1 MISIACNLTKY
12 FFVHGGFKVIEGN
25 SAKVSPFGFH
35 IIAQSGA
42 KSCHHHEVPTW
53 NSRLTSFLR
62 FRSFRSF
69 PTYDV
74 LALSMM
80 IVWNT
85 SKLAER
91 FPVVVNHGAYAW
103 SMSMASMYFTT
114 SDQRCPLILLNA
126 LSSND

>member
-1 MISIACNLTKY
+1 MPASLSPPRISMACNFKKY
-12 FFVHGGFKVIEGN
+12 FLVQGGFSTIDGN
-25 SAKVSPFGFH
+25 SANVRPFGLK

-42 KSCHHHEVPTW
+42 KSCHHHDVPTW

-62 FRSFRSF
+62 LRSFRSL

-91 FPVVVNHGAYAW
+91 FPV
-103 SMSMASMYFTT
+103 
-114 SDQRCPLILLNA
+114 
-126 LSSND
+126 